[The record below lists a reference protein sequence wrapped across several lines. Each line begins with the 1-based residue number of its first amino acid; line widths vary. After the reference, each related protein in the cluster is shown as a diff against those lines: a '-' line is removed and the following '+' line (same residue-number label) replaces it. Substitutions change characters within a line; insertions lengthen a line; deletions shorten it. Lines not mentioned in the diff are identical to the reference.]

1 MIDIDTPIEK
11 LEFSQRTTKALCD
24 FGFKTFRDI
33 VTATQWQMLR
43 IPNIGRKSYNEIR
56 EVLAYHDCRFDMQ
69 EFKLAKD
76 NLANEWQPIETA
88 PKDGTNIL
96 VSGPMILDKKELK
109 FGTYIEIARWE
120 RDCWCIKACRPQY
133 GANPKYWMPLP
144 EAPK

>member
-1 MIDIDTPIEK
+1 MIEIDTPIEK

-56 EVLAYHDCRFDMQ
+56 EVLAYHNCHFDMR

-76 NLANEWQPIETA
+76 NSANEWQPIETA
-88 PKDGTNIL
+88 PKDIGAIIGSNGQWVLAMRWATNGMAWTSEYHRSAI
-96 VSGPMILDKKELK
+96 VP
-109 FGTYIEIARWE
+109 TH
-120 RDCWCIKACRPQY
+120 
-133 GANPKYWMPLP
+133 WMPLP
-144 EAPK
+144 NPPKEGL